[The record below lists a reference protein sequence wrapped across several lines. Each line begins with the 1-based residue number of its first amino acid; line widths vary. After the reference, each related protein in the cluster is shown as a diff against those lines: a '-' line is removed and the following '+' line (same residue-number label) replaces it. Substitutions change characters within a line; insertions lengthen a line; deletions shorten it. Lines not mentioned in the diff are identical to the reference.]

1 MEETAVLY
9 NPYNPINKY
18 LEKDFL
24 EGILGFK
31 IHHLDVY
38 QRAFVHKSYC
48 KGIESYT
55 TNQDGEKIEFIEK
68 PSDCIELQEH
78 SNERLEFL
86 GDSILGAS
94 VTSYLYRRY
103 DKDEGFCTKLKT
115 KMINTD
121 TLAKLSTKLG
131 LGEYLMVNKHVEE
144 KCGGRTNPRILED
157 LFESLIG
164 AIYLDF
170 NRYELN
176 LESKGFYS
184 GLGYQVA
191 ERFIIDIMEKY
202 IDFTELIKNDH
213 NYKDIIL
220 RYYQKNY
227 HVTPKYIKINVVGPP
242 TERYFTMG
250 IQSPDGKVIGIGKAT
265 HKKKAEQLASRE
277 AMKYYGILEESS
289 DSEMTDSDEE

>member
-1 MEETAVLY
+1 MNTTVLF
-9 NPYNPINKY
+9 NPYNPNNKY
-18 LEKDFL
+18 IDREFLEKL
-24 EGILGFK
+24 LGFK
-31 IHHLDVY
+31 VHHLDVY

-68 PSDCIELQEH
+68 PSDCIDLQEH

-86 GDSILGAS
+86 GDSVLGSS
-94 VTSYLYRRY
+94 VTSYLFRRY

-121 TLAKLSTKLG
+121 ALAMLSKKLG
-131 LGEYLMVNKHVEE
+131 LQEYLMINKHVEE
-144 KCGGRTNPRILED
+144 KCDGRSNPRILED

-164 AIYLDF
+164 AIFLDF
-170 NRYELN
+170 NRYELE
-176 LESKGFYS
+176 LSGKKFYS

-202 IDFTELIKNDH
+202 IDFTKLIKNDN

-220 RYYQKNY
+220 RYYQKNF
-227 HVTPKYIKINVVGPP
+227 HVTPKYIKISVTGPP

-250 IQSPDGKVIGIGKAT
+250 IQSPNGKIIGKGVAT
-265 HKKKAEQLASRE
+265 HKKKAEQLASKE
-277 AMKYYGILEESS
+277 ALKYYKILEESS
-289 DSEMTDSDEE
+289 DSEMTDSDDE